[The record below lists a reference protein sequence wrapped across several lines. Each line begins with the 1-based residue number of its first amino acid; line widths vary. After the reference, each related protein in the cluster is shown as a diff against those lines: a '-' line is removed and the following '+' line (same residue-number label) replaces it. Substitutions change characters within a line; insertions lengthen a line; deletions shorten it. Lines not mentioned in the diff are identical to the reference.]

1 MEIRTCEEYVLRE
14 LENTQKELASI
25 KADYLEQTARLNNVM
40 RSFQELKD
48 LVRDIAIVY
57 KNDHLPWVIGF
68 NSLYEN
74 WDNEKYKKLID
85 LVPGLKTRDC

>member
-25 KADYLEQTARLNNVM
+25 KADYLEQTAQFCDTLKD
-40 RSFQELKD
+40 FQELKD
-48 LVRDIAIVY
+48 IIKDIATVY

-85 LVPGLKTRDC
+85 LVPGLKARDS